1 MPTKRILLQ
10 PIDANGKVGPLL
22 LITKTSWQTFSQN
35 FYPFFLGMFFGVV
48 LAICGMVAI

>member
-22 LITKTSWQTFSQN
+22 LITKTSWQAFSQDIK
-35 FYPFFLGMFFGVV
+35 PFLLGVFFGVV